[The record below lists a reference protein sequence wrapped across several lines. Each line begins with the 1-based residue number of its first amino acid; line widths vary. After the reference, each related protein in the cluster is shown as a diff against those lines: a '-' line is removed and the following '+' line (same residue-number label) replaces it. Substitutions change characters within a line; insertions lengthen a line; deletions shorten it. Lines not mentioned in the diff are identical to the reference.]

1 MSVLWACLLVLIV
14 TYGGLQWAWWLL
26 SFWEFHKVPDVLAD
40 GFPMGV
46 AVVVVIAAR
55 NEVGCIEDTVRRWH
69 EQVQVSGVVVLDDD
83 STDGTNDAAWSGGA
97 YVIRNDGKWKRGKAG
112 ALEWWSRQCDQS
124 ESVVYVFSD
133 ADNIPDPGDRCTAA
147 RLALVAH
154 RHGIAQCQVR
164 GKPGNFLQDVVGVE
178 RASAWGVL
186 ESGRCRM
193 GASAYLAGSG
203 WAATGLLFSTIEF
216 PTFSVCDDL
225 AYSFRVAALG
235 LRVPYVEQVVV
246 LEGHPASLRVLWRQR
261 VRWARGTFQCIFDRS
276 ILGAMRGTEWWMGW
290 FMVIGQ
296 MMMLVFMGSVWA
308 SMVMKPDRFLG
319 VLTSIWLLSMLF
331 CVSGALRTRRWRG
344 ILGYMFLWG
353 LNLLACGVGLLSW
366 HSMSWVPTI
375 HKG

>member
-1 MSVLWACLLVLIV
+1 MNGLWACLLVLIV
-14 TYGGLQWAWWLL
+14 SYGGLQWSWWLL
-26 SFWEFHKVPDVLAD
+26 SFFEFHGVPDILAD
-40 GFPMGV
+40 GFPLGV
-46 AVVVVIAAR
+46 AVIVVIPAK
-55 NEVGCIEDTVRRWH
+55 NEIGCIQDTVTRWRD
-69 EQVQVSGVVVLDDD
+69 QVQVSGVMVLDDD
-83 STDGTNDAAWSGGA
+83 STDGSADAAWAGGA
-97 YVIRNDGKWKRGKAG
+97 YVVTNAGKWKGGKAG
-112 ALEWWSRQCDQS
+112 AMEWWSRECDHS

-133 ADNIPDPGDRCTAA
+133 ADNIPDPAHRCTAA

-164 GKPGNFLQDVVGVE
+164 GKPGNFLQDVLGVE
-178 RASAWGVL
+178 RASAWAVL

-203 WAATGLLFSTIEF
+203 WAATGLLFSTIKF

-296 MMMLVFMGSVWA
+296 MMMLVFMGSVLA
-308 SMVMKPDRFLG
+308 SMMVTPERFVG
-319 VLTSIWLLSMLF
+319 MLTSVWLLSMMF

-353 LNLLACGVGLLSW
+353 LNLMACGVGLLSW
-366 HSMSWVPTI
+366 HSMNWVPTI